1 MRRLLLPL
9 LITASLCAACGDEV
23 EDRAVERDTP
33 AITSP
38 GTTIPYEQGGGDG
51 SGADGSEKA
60 NDRGGI
66 AAGPDQPGP
75 VDSED
80 ADEGVD
86 PTKGAS
92 DE

>member
-9 LITASLCAACGDEV
+9 LITASLAAACGEEV

-38 GTTIPYEQGGGDG
+38 GTTIPYENGGGDG

-60 NDRGGI
+60 NKRGGI
-66 AAGPDQPGP
+66 AAGPDNPGP
-75 VDSED
+75 QDSPE
-80 ADEGVD
+80 ADEAVE
-86 PTKGAS
+86 PQQGAS